1 VPATL
6 RLCSRCAT
14 PGMEPAGPMA
24 LGGGRVQTRAH
35 QPVGES
41 PTEAKRLRPCS
52 WGGVVARKQDG
63 GASDNI
69 LRKEYAQHTRLQ
81 RAVNADV
88 ASSHANPVA
97 ETVHNAKATRGDRTV
112 SGKCRHRHQGDGSG
126 RSTVEGRAAKRARR
140 EAARTGEY
148 SARQRLQ
155 HLAPRPPPR
164 PKACLPGAT
173 LTLK

>member
-1 VPATL
+1 
-6 RLCSRCAT
+6 
-14 PGMEPAGPMA
+14 MA

-97 ETVHNAKATRGDRTV
+97 ETV
-112 SGKCRHRHQGDGSG
+112 QGDGSG

>member
-1 VPATL
+1 
-6 RLCSRCAT
+6 
-14 PGMEPAGPMA
+14 M
-24 LGGGRVQTRAH
+24 
-35 QPVGES
+35 
-41 PTEAKRLRPCS
+41 
-52 WGGVVARKQDG
+52 ARKQDG

-140 EAARTGEY
+140 EGPGPVSTPLVNDSNTLHLVLRLD
-148 SARQRLQ
+148 QRRVYQ
-155 HLAPRPPPR
+155 VRR
-164 PKACLPGAT
+164 SR
-173 LTLK
+173 